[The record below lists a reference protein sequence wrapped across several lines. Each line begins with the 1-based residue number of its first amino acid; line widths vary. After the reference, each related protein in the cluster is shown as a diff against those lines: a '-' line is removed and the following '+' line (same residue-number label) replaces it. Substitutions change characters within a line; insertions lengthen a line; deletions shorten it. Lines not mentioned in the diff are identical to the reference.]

1 MKFLLALVMLADL
14 SGQLDLEHAWQ
25 VSKGAGVVVGVV
37 DTGVD
42 DGRPAL
48 AGAVLPG
55 AEFPELGTGTR
66 DRLGHGTDVAELVV
80 GVAPEAKILPVKL
93 SGNSVEANAAIR
105 WAVDHGARV
114 LNLSL
119 GSSAKGT
126 FDESLRYAAEHDV
139 VVVAAAGNAGTDD
152 GVTAPANGFGVLAVS
167 AVDGSGKFRPDV
179 SVEGPE
185 VALAAPGVEV
195 TSSGRSGTSF
205 AAAIVSGSAAL
216 VRAAHPELSAPEVV
230 DLLTST
236 ARDAGPQGRDP
247 QYGHGIVDP
256 ARAVTSTPAHDA
268 GAGFVW
274 WLVAGVLGLAGALA
288 ALLHRK
294 KKRTDQS
301 LQTRPG
307 GVNAQKTEN
316 HSSRGG
322 RGGRVV
328 AGLHRPTGHSR
339 TRQDR

>member
-1 MKFLLALVMLADL
+1 MKILLALVMLADL
-14 SGQLDLEHAWQ
+14 SWQLELEHAWE
-25 VSKGAGVVVGVV
+25 VSRGNGVVVGVV
-37 DTGVD
+37 DTGVND
-42 DGRPAL
+42 DRPAL

-93 SGNSVEANAAIR
+93 NGNSVEANAAIR

-119 GSSAKGT
+119 GSSATGT

-139 VVVAAAGNAGTDD
+139 VVVAAAGNAGTDTA
-152 GVTAPANGFGVLAVS
+152 VTAPANGFGVLAVS
-167 AVDGSGKFRPDV
+167 AVDGDGKFRPDV

-195 TSSGRSGTSF
+195 TPDKRSGTSF
-205 AAAIVSGSAAL
+205 SAAIVSGAAAL
-216 VRAAHPELSAPEVV
+216 VRAAHPDLTAPEVV

-236 ARDAGPQGRDP
+236 AKDAGSPGRDP

-256 ARAVTSTPAHDA
+256 ARAVTAQPAHSSENSFLWWRSAA
-268 GAGFVW
+268 GA
-274 WLVAGVLGLAGALA
+274 LGVAGALA
-288 ALLHRK
+288 VFVRLRRK
-294 KKRTDQS
+294 YRTD
-301 LQTRPG
+301 R
-307 GVNAQKTEN
+307 KT
-316 HSSRGG
+316 
-322 RGGRVV
+322 
-328 AGLHRPTGHSR
+328 
-339 TRQDR
+339 